1 MSGHQD
7 ARKIAAIAAFRRRV
21 AWATY
26 ILLSGLCMLI
36 IHRLSFSP
44 LWTEH
49 AGVLLMLFGAS
60 LEFTAIWLW
69 SRLQLARDT

>member
-7 ARKIAAIAAFRRRV
+7 ARNIAAIAAFRRRT
-21 AWATY
+21 ALFTY

-36 IHRLSFSP
+36 IQRLSFSP

-49 AGVLLMLFGAS
+49 AGVLMLFGAG
-60 LEFTAIWLW
+60 LEFAAIWLS